1 MKHATIAMIVAAA
14 VLGAAGG
21 YLWGTHAPATESGA
35 NAAAKGGRKI
45 LYYRN
50 PMGLPD
56 TSPVPKKDAMGMDY
70 VPVYAGEE
78 TGGASVAVSPERM
91 QLLGVTTEAATMR
104 KLSRTVR
111 ASAVVQP
118 SERNLYQVA
127 PRFSGWVQKLHVNA
141 TGERVWRGEPLL
153 TVYSPDLE
161 SAVREYRLAEQSGL
175 ADVARSTRK
184 RLRNWEISDRDLAAL
199 KHGTANLVLRSPI
212 NGVVLAKPATDGA
225 RFAAGTVL
233 FRLAD
238 LSTVWVQAQ
247 VAERDQGTLHLHQP
261 ARVTLDAYP
270 GETFQG
276 KVSFIA
282 PVLDPQ
288 TRTVEVRVALPNR
301 KGRLRPGMF
310 ATVDLSSRVAAKPV
324 LSIPQSAVID
334 TGVRQIAMVQVAPGR
349 FAPRILKLGQHAGDY
364 VEVLSGLAKGEL
376 VVSHANFLL
385 DAESNLK
392 SALGAVQKQPAAASG
407 TPAAMPES
415 MNMSKPMDMSK
426 PGGGTKPMD
435 MSKPMKM
442 SGKKAMPKAMDRS
455 GTKHKAAPTKMPKQM
470 DMSSHKM
477 PMNGVKMEHRH
488 AD

>member
-1 MKHATIAMIVAAA
+1 MKYATVAWIVAAA
-14 VLGAAGG
+14 VLGAGGG
-21 YLWGTHAPATESGA
+21 YMWGAHAPANHSAA
-35 NAAAKGGRKI
+35 NAVGKDERKI

-78 TGGASVAVSPERM
+78 TGGASVTVSPERM
-91 QLLGVTTEAATMR
+91 QLLGVTTEAAQMR

-118 SERNLYQVA
+118 SERNLYDVA

-141 TGERVWRGEPLL
+141 TGERVSRGEPLL

-161 SAVREYRLAEQSGL
+161 SAVREYQLAEQSGL
-175 ADVARSTRK
+175 PDVARSTRK
-184 RLRNWEISDRDLAAL
+184 RLQNWEISDRDLAAL
-199 KHGTANLVLRSPI
+199 KHGAANLVLRSPI

-247 VAERDQGTLHLHQP
+247 VSEQDQANLHLKQP
-261 ARVTLDAYP
+261 ASVTLDAYP
-270 GETFQG
+270 GETLQG
-276 KVSFIA
+276 RVSFIA

-288 TRTVEVRVALPNR
+288 TRTVEVRVALPN
-301 KGRLRPGMF
+301 KNGRLRPGMF
-310 ATVDLSSRVAAKPV
+310 ATVDLSARVAARPV
-324 LSIPQSAVID
+324 LSIPRSAVID
-334 TGVRQIAMVQVAPGR
+334 TGTRQIAMVQVAPGR
-349 FAPRILKLGQHAGDY
+349 FAPRMLKLGQQAGDY
-364 VEVLSGLAKGEL
+364 VEVLSGLAAGEL

-392 SALGAVQKQPAAASG
+392 SALGAVGSGAGQAAPQAASAPSAAAPRKMELSKTMDMPQSG
-407 TPAAMPES
+407 DMSKPAGRTKS
-415 MNMSKPMDMSK
+415 MDMSKPMDMSK
-426 PGGGTKPMD
+426 SKRATTPMNMSGHDMPVNGTKTE
-435 MSKPMKM
+435 
-442 SGKKAMPKAMDRS
+442 R
-455 GTKHKAAPTKMPKQM
+455 H
-470 DMSSHKM
+470 
-477 PMNGVKMEHRH
+477 H